1 MRKTILILFMC
12 FGFMASHAQ
21 NRAVNK
27 ADNFFKS
34 GKLAEAKEQIDMAA
48 EHEKTKDKAKTWVTR
63 GQVYG
68 AIALSEDESVRNLAT
83 DPLEEAVRS
92 YRKAMELEGKKE
104 STSYIYAETQI
115 EDLWG
120 KMVNQGAKSFE
131 AGEYEAAQ
139 KGFEKA
145 LLVKPT
151 DTLATFYAGVA
162 AQNAGDIDEA
172 VSYFY
177 KYEEIGNPDE
187 QIYNMLITY
196 ELSKE
201 NNEKAM
207 AMIDKAQKKFPEN
220 VDFTKHKYQIL
231 LKEGKTEEAI
241 QGLQEAI
248 KAEPNNPDLHYN
260 IGALNEE
267 LKNKDAAIEAY
278 KKALEVDPN
287 HKNASY
293 NLAVIY
299 YDRAADLIREA
310 NALGISAADK
320 KKHKELT
327 TKADAKF
334 KEALPFIEK
343 AQSLTP
349 DDRSLVQILMIAY
362 DRTGQHKKADALE
375 KKLNSMPQENK

>member
-1 MRKTILILFMC
+1 MRKTTLILFLC
-12 FGFMASHAQ
+12 FGFIASHAQ

-27 ADNFFKS
+27 AENYLKS
-34 GKLAEAKEQIDMAA
+34 GKIAEAKEQIDMAT
-48 EHEKTKDKAKTWVTR
+48 EHEKTRNKYKTWFVK
-63 GQVYG
+63 GQVYT
-68 AIALSEDESVRNLAT
+68 AIDTTKNEAIQNLDANALSEAI
-83 DPLEEAVRS
+83 AA
-92 YRKAMELEGKKE
+92 YKKAMELEPKKDSPNYFLAE
-104 STSYIYAETQI
+104 QGLDNLWRVYLNEGAST
-115 EDLWG
+115 
-120 KMVNQGAKSFE
+120 FE
-131 AGEYEAAQ
+131 AGNYEQAL
-139 KGFEKA
+139 KSFEKA
-145 LLVKPT
+145 LVAKPT

-177 KYEEIGNPDE
+177 KYAEMGNPDE

-201 NNEKAM
+201 NDEKAM
-207 AMIDKAQKKFPEN
+207 QMINEAQKKFPEN

-231 LKEGKTEEAI
+231 LRQGKTEEAI
-241 QGLQEAI
+241 QGLQEAVR
-248 KAEPNNPDLHYN
+248 AEPNNPDLHYN
-260 IGALNEE
+260 IGALYEE
-267 LKNKDAAIEAY
+267 LKNKEAAVEAY
-278 KKALEVDPN
+278 KKALEIKPD

-327 TKADAKF
+327 TKASEKF
-334 KEALPFIEK
+334 KEALPYIEK

-362 DRTGQHKKADALE
+362 DRTGQHKKADAME
-375 KKLNSMPQENK
+375 KKLNSMPESKK

>member
-1 MRKTILILFMC
+1 MRKTILIFFMC

-48 EHEKTKDKAKTWVTR
+48 EHDKTKEKPKTWVTR

-68 AIALSEDESVRNLAT
+68 AIATAEDESIRNLAS
-83 DPLEEAVRS
+83 DPLEEAVKS
-92 YRKAMELEGKKE
+92 YQKAMELEGKEE
-104 STSYIYAETQI
+104 STGYIYAETQL

-120 KMVNQGAKSFE
+120 KMVNQGAKSYE
-131 AGEYEAAQ
+131 AGEYEAALNE
-139 KGFEKA
+139 FEKA
-145 LLVKPT
+145 LIVKPT

-177 KYEEIGNPDE
+177 KYEEMGNPDE

-201 NNEKAM
+201 NDEKAL
-207 AMIDKAQKKFPEN
+207 AMIEKAQNKFPEN

-231 LKEGKTEEAI
+231 LKQGKTEEAI
-241 QGLQEAI
+241 AGLEDAV

-267 LKNKDAAIEAY
+267 LKNRDAAVKAY
-278 KKALEVDPN
+278 EKALEIDPN

-310 NALGISAADK
+310 NELGISAADK

-327 TKADAKF
+327 TEADAKF
-334 KEALPFIEK
+334 KEALPYIEK

-349 DDRSLVQILMIAY
+349 EDRSLIQILMVAY
-362 DRTGQHKKADALE
+362 DRTGQHKKADAME
-375 KKLNSMPQENK
+375 KKLNSLPEQN